1 MYLSKFGMRECSST
15 SVLVVDA
22 EVDSM
27 GGVGIANKTSP
38 QKASIEKVQAKL
50 WREYRVRDQHKKE
63 LEFLEKGGDPLDLKL
78 WNGALVS
85 VRSTL
90 TDQHRNQFVTN
101 EAKGIFPFTASPHGD
116 SVESSGKPGTTREP
130 NSADNLMLFDVEH
143 EFCDGGRSFSHP
155 SRSEVAPS
163 KQSLKVDGSK
173 KTQEHGNSASLN
185 LPRKA
190 YKRRYRS
197 RLNGDV
203 SRSSSSRGCP
213 GSSLSSHHGLM
224 SVSDAEN
231 QNISLNRISEPTSIM
246 DDTLSKTA
254 FTNDL
259 DDIVLDNKGVSVDAT
274 SDAIVSKNPLDE
286 QFNQNSPSAVSEAP
300 NEIISNGAAAIQ
312 ALREKTSAGIE
323 CQQSVTA
330 TKVENHSRSCQM
342 NGFSRHKCDNMT
354 NDAHNSNGSCG
365 IKVLDSELSC
375 THASLS
381 IDVNNDRETCTGVSY
396 VDPNGNLQN
405 QPSHDG
411 NPVTESDK
419 CVRENK
425 DEGVNS
431 TIVNKENAACQSQQ
445 DHCLPHQP
453 GKEMN
458 QSESGLEN
466 KVKVQALV
474 EGLEAR
480 GGAQLEPRRKLTDP
494 SVDNHGVQNEISYDV
509 KHQDSVKVS
518 NADLPEAGSSIEVS
532 TVPIE
537 AQISSGSESK
547 LAREIGEDSILKEAQ
562 VIEAK
567 QQRIAELSIMTSP
580 MEIFQKS
587 HWDYV
592 LQEMA
597 WLANDFSQE
606 RIWKLAA
613 ASQVAYQFSVT
624 YRLRKRG
631 TRSEMDAK
639 TVAHTLAKAVMEFW
653 RSVHYQDT
661 SNELE
666 QQRQKSG
673 TLSVRAYAVRLLKC
687 IKPNIYLDQA
697 EVPLTPDRIYD
708 LGIVDLAWEDNLT
721 EENLFYTVPH
731 GAGEAY
737 RKSVESHVA
746 HYEVSA
752 QSMKQEVM
760 GSTPAGG
767 QKLETA
773 SLPLKMRSTVQ
784 EEVDTSL
791 FDAAAD
797 VEYRGNVYYEDEG
810 ETSTYSTTLAF
821 EGSNSSRYGEKKR
834 KHSTHAYGPRTY
846 ELGSDLLPIQ
856 CAENKV
862 LTQQSALLAKRPGS
876 TLNVSVPTKRMRTAA
891 RRVVIPFTA
900 GAPGCIQLPN
910 KTDASSC
917 DTDSFQDDPGL
928 FFQNSLEVESAGEFA
943 NQLPF
948 TSVEVSTRPKKKKPK
963 HLNAGYEQ
971 GWQVNSSFQNEQFQ
985 RDPMKKRSESHLLG
999 SNGNSGLLDQPMMK
1013 KPKLMRQSQD
1023 NPFDN
1028 ILPRDGS
1035 APSPAAS
1042 QMSNMSNPNKFIKML
1057 GGRDR
1062 GRKAKA
1068 LKIPAGQPGSGGP
1081 WSLFEDQALVV
1092 LVHDLGPNWEL
1103 VSDAINSTL
1112 HFKCIYWKAKKCKER
1127 HNLLMDG
1134 TSGDGCSQPYP
1145 STLPGIPKGS
1155 ARQLFQCL
1163 QGPMEEDTLKSH
1175 FEKIILIG
1183 QKPYSRK
1190 TQRPL
1195 DLCDVSVS
1203 SPDLLS
1209 LGYQGPDSSGLAIP
1223 NQGTVNPMLPASA
1236 ARFALQRSTNM
1247 TIGNHFSS
1255 LPDTLNR
1262 SARDGRYAGPRP
1274 GSLSADEQ
1282 QRLHQY
1288 NRRNIS
1294 QPNISAPTDRGGCM
1308 VPCGNGMGMMGGV
1321 SRSLPMVRPGF
1332 QGIPP
1337 SLVNPGGVVS
1347 SVMSLANMHAGRGSS
1362 GLKSRENLH
1371 MMRPGLN
1378 QDTQRQTTIPDLQK
1392 PWTSQGP
1399 TPHFSGLNSPLPNQT
1414 PQPVSSYPLHQPPTR
1429 PISPQPTQILGP
1441 HHPHFQAPSLKH
1453 APNPQQQ
1460 AYDIRL
1466 AKERQSQHRLLQQQ
1480 KQQQLASSSSSNHTM
1495 PQQPQLHIS
1504 PQTSSPPTQGGII
1517 RKAPD
1522 GLTSQTVKQRQRQQN
1537 QLNRQHPQQR
1547 QQAKVVKGV
1556 GRGNTSGAFLLS
1568 GASTNPVQYVAL
1580 QSTSNQSQSSKNIKL
1595 ICEPDNSSQL
1605 GNQNQP
1611 VIQRAA
1617 QLNSDPA
1624 NNSQVGRCDTGQ
1636 RPPNSSAENIL
1647 PRVSNNAKNT
1657 AVLVVPQATSTN
1669 LPHIRQDVS
1678 SQQSRSQVHKPQER
1692 VPPLHSQR
1700 QAQVLQAGNGHL
1712 NGKSS
1717 EPRLE

>member
-1 MYLSKFGMRECSST
+1 MYLLKFGMHECSST

-22 EVDSM
+22 EIDSM

-38 QKASIEKVQAKL
+38 QKAAIEKVQAKL
-50 WREYRVRDQHKKE
+50 WQEYRVRDQRKKE

-78 WNGALVS
+78 CNGALVS

-90 TDQHRNQFVTN
+90 TDQHPNQFVTS
-101 EAKGIFPFTASPHGD
+101 EAKGSFAFTASPHGD
-116 SVESSGKPGTTREP
+116 SVESSGRPGTTREP
-130 NSADNLMLFDVEH
+130 NSADNLMLFVVEH
-143 EFCDGGRSFSHP
+143 GFCDGDRSLSHP

-163 KQSLKVDGSK
+163 KQSLNVDWSK
-173 KTQEHGNSASLN
+173 KTQEHGNLATLN
-185 LPRKA
+185 FPRKA

-197 RLNGDV
+197 RPNGDV
-203 SRSSSSRGCP
+203 ARSSSTDLNPSRGSP
-213 GSSLSSHHGLM
+213 GSSLSWHQRLM
-224 SVSDAEN
+224 NVSDAGN
-231 QNISLNRISEPTSIM
+231 QNISLNRNSEPTSIM

-254 FTNDL
+254 FTSDL

-274 SDAIVSKNPLDE
+274 SDAIVFKNPLDE
-286 QFNQNSPSAVSEAP
+286 QFNQKSPSAAAEAP

-323 CQQSVTA
+323 CQQSATA

-342 NGFSRHKCDNMT
+342 NGFSRHKCDNVT
-354 NDAHNSNGSCG
+354 NGVHNSNGSRG
-365 IKVLDSELSC
+365 IKVSDSELSC

-381 IDVNNDRETCTGVSY
+381 IDVNNDREMCNGVRY

-405 QPSHDG
+405 QTSHDG

-419 CVRENK
+419 CVKENK
-425 DEGVNS
+425 DEGINS
-431 TIVNKENAACQSQQ
+431 TIVNKESAACQSQQ
-445 DHCLPHQP
+445 DHGLSHQP
-453 GKEMN
+453 EEEMN

-466 KVKVQALV
+466 KVKVLVLV
-474 EGLEAR
+474 EGLEAH
-480 GGAQLEPRRKLTDP
+480 GSTQLEPGRKLNDP
-494 SVDNHGVQNEISYDV
+494 SVDNYGVQNETSYDV

-518 NADLPEAGSSIEVS
+518 NADLPEAGSPTKIS

-537 AQISSGSESK
+537 AQIVFGSESK
-547 LAREIGEDSILKEAQ
+547 LAREIDEDSILKEAQ

-567 QQRIAELSIMTSP
+567 QKRIAELSIVTSP
-580 MEIFQKS
+580 MEIFQKF

-613 ASQVAYQFSVT
+613 ASQVAYQFAVT
-624 YRLRKRG
+624 YRLRKQG

-653 RSVHYQDT
+653 QSVHYQDT

-673 TLSVRAYAVRLLKC
+673 ALSVRAYAVRLLKC

-697 EVPLTPDRIYD
+697 EVPLTPDRISD
-708 LGIVDLAWEDNLT
+708 LGILDLAWEDNLT

-746 HYEVSA
+746 HYE
-752 QSMKQEVM
+752 
-760 GSTPAGG
+760 
-767 QKLETA
+767 
-773 SLPLKMRSTVQ
+773 KMRSTVQ
-784 EEVDTSL
+784 EEVDTCV

-810 ETSTYSTTLAF
+810 ETGTYSTALAF
-821 EGSNSSRYGEKKR
+821 EGSNSSRYSEKKR

-846 ELGSDLLPIQ
+846 ELGSDLSPIQ
-856 CAENKV
+856 CAEHKV

-876 TLNVSVPTKRMRTAA
+876 TLNVSVPPKRMRAA
-891 RRVVIPFTA
+891 TRRVVIPFTA
-900 GAPGCIQLPN
+900 GASGCIQLPN

-917 DTDSFQDDPGL
+917 DADSFQDDPGL
-928 FFQNSLEVESAGEFA
+928 FFQNSLEVESAGEFE

-948 TSVEVSTRPKKKKPK
+948 ASVEVSTRPKKKKKRK

-971 GWQVNSSFQNEQFQ
+971 IWQVDSSFQNEQFQ
-985 RDPMKKRSESHLLG
+985 RDPMKKRSESHLLE
-999 SNGNSGLLDQPMMK
+999 SNGNCGLLGQPMKK

-1023 NPFDN
+1023 NPFHN

-1035 APSPAAS
+1035 VPSPAAS
-1042 QMSNMSNPNKFIKML
+1042 QMSNMSTPNKFIKLL
-1057 GGRDR
+1057 GGRDQ

-1068 LKIPAGQPGSGGP
+1068 LKMPAGQPGSGGP

-1112 HFKCIYWKAKKCKER
+1112 RLKCIFWKAKECKER
-1127 HNLLMDG
+1127 HNLLLDG
-1134 TSGDGCSQPYP
+1134 TSGDGAGSAEDSGSSQPYP

-1183 QKPYSRK
+1183 QKPHYRK
-1190 TQRPL
+1190 TQMPL
-1195 DLCDVSVS
+1195 DLCDAGVS

-1223 NQGTVNPMLPASA
+1223 NQGTVNPMLPASG
-1236 ARFALQRSTNM
+1236 ARSALQRSPNK
-1247 TIGNHFSS
+1247 TIGNRFSS
-1255 LPDTLNR
+1255 SPDTLNL

-1274 GSLSADEQ
+1274 ESLSADEQ

-1288 NRRNIS
+1288 NSRNRS
-1294 QPNISAPTDRGGCM
+1294 QPNISAPTDRGGRM
-1308 VPCGNGMGMMGGV
+1308 VPGGNGMGMMGGV
-1321 SRSLPMVRPGF
+1321 SRSLPVARPGF

-1347 SVMSLANMHAGRGSS
+1347 SVMSSANMHARQGSS

-1378 QDTQRQTTIPDLQK
+1378 QDTQRQTMIPDLQI
-1392 PWTSQGP
+1392 PGNSQGP

-1414 PQPVSSYPLHQPPTR
+1414 PQPVSSFPLQQPPTR
-1429 PISPQPTQILGP
+1429 PISPQPTQILSP
-1441 HHPHFQAPSLKH
+1441 HHPHFQAPSSKH

-1460 AYDIRL
+1460 AFAIRL
-1466 AKERQSQHRLLQQQ
+1466 AKERQLQHRLLQQQ
-1480 KQQQLASSSSSNHTM
+1480 KQLASSSSSSNHMM
-1495 PQQPQLHIS
+1495 PHQPQLPIS
-1504 PQTSSPPTQGGII
+1504 PHTSSPPTQGGIV
-1517 RKAPD
+1517 RKAPA
-1522 GLTSQTVKQRQRQQN
+1522 GLTSQMVKQLQRQQN

-1547 QQAKVVKGV
+1547 QQAKVAKGV
-1556 GRGNTSGAFLLS
+1556 GRGNMTNISSDTSLLS

-1580 QSTSNQSQSSKNIKL
+1580 QSTSNQSQSSKNLKL
-1595 ICEPDNSSQL
+1595 TSEPDNSTQL
-1605 GNQNQP
+1605 VNQNQS

-1617 QLNSDPA
+1617 HNNSDPS
-1624 NNSQVGRCDTGQ
+1624 NNPQVGCCDTGQ

-1647 PRVSNNAKNT
+1647 PRVSNNTKNT
-1657 AVLVVPQATSTN
+1657 AIQVVSQATSTS

-1678 SQQSRSQVHKPQER
+1678 SQQSHSRVHKPQKK

-1700 QAQVLQAGNGHL
+1700 QPQVLQAGNGHL
-1712 NGKSS
+1712 NGRSS